1 MNSYEAYRRSNN
13 LYDDSYKNLHQIHPL
28 VQAHLKRVYLA
39 LCFALSSSALGA
51 YLHICWN
58 IGGVLTTLATLG
70 VICLLLG
77 MPPHETKIRA
87 SLLMVAALLQGA
99 SIGPLIKLA
108 INLNPSI
115 LVSTFV
121 GTAVVFACFSVAAM
135 IARRREYLY
144 LGGILSSGLSLLIW
158 VQFASSIFGGSWG
171 FKISLYFGLLV
182 FAGYMIYDTQDII
195 ERAHLGDFDYVTHA
209 LILFTD
215 FIGVFVRI
223 LINQITSLILCADKK
238 EQMRKKSAEN
248 RLRAQKKENRLNS
261 SNAEAKLEI
270 TKEDARVLLEEEKQS
285 V

>member
-1 MNSYEAYRRSNN
+1 
-13 LYDDSYKNLHQIHPL
+13 
-28 VQAHLKRVYLA
+28 VYLS

-58 IGGVLTTLATLG
+58 IGGVLTTFATLG
-70 VICLLLG
+70 VICVLLS

-87 SLLMVAALLQGA
+87 SMLMVTALLQGA

-115 LVSTFV
+115 LVSAFV

-135 IARRREYLY
+135 LARRREYLF
-144 LGGILSSGLSLLIW
+144 LGGLLSSGLSLLIW
-158 VQFASSIFGGSWG
+158 VHFASSIFG
-171 FKISLYFGLLV
+171 V

-195 ERAHLGDFDYVTHA
+195 ERAHLGDFDYVGHA

-223 LINQITSLILCADKK
+223 LINQIKK
-238 EQMRKKSAEN
+238 NK
-248 RLRAQKKENRLNS
+248 
-261 SNAEAKLEI
+261 
-270 TKEDARVLLEEEKQS
+270 
-285 V
+285 